1 MYNISKSM
9 NASTK
14 AIAGITPG
22 QRLQSEVLE
31 NQLAYWKQQLKG
43 VPPLLQLPIDHPRK
57 QVQTFNSATRALVLP
72 QPLSEELKALSQQEG
87 VTLFA
92 LLLAAFKTLLY
103 RYTEQDDILVGTP
116 LANTLIVRT
125 NLSGNPSFQQLLS
138 RVHSVTLEAY
148 AHQDLPFEHLV
159 EELQLEWNMS
169 HAPLVQVMFHF
180 NDAPNQAAEIQGLK
194 VDNIQVVGGTAEFD
208 LTLEIVEKA
217 EGLSCLFTYN
227 TDLFD
232 ATTIERMLGHYRTLL
247 EGIVTNPEQPL
258 LTLPLTDGK
267 EAVLSQHAAVVV
279 HAPGDLLEH
288 QLKEI
293 WQEVLDIKPIGIKNN
308 FFDLGGDSLLAVQL
322 FAEINKKFG
331 KNLSMTT
338 LFQAP
343 TVEQLANLLR
353 QEKCSAPS
361 RSLVA
366 IQPNGSQPPLFCIHP
381 VGGTVLLYQQLAR
394 YLPEQPLYG
403 LQAQGLDGSQTPF
416 TKIVDM
422 AAHYIKEL
430 QTIQPEGPY
439 FLGGYSFGGL
449 VAFEMAQQLQT
460 QGQKVALLALFDTQ
474 VQGYLK
480 RSLLPWFFYHLNKLL
495 EFGPNY
501 ILGREQAKIQ
511 QIEDTAKT
519 RMLEIV
525 HELGLDRETA
535 MHDFIRRVVE
545 ANLQARQ
552 DYVPQVYSGRVD
564 LFRAMYEP
572 TPEGWHFDRQLGWGR
587 LAITGVKIHD
597 IPSAHHCL
605 FSEPQIQ
612 VIAEKLQV
620 CLDQLHVD
628 I

>member
-22 QRLQSEVLE
+22 QRLQSELE

-169 HAPLVQVMFHF
+169 HAPLVQVMFHL
-180 NDAPNQAAEIQGLK
+180 NDAPNPAAEIQSLK
-194 VDNIQVVGGTAEFD
+194 VDNIQVVGGTAQFD

-217 EGLSCLFTYN
+217 EGLSCLFSYN

-258 LTLPLTDGK
+258 LTLPLTDVE

-338 LFQAP
+338 LFQAS
-343 TVEQLANLLR
+343 TIEQLANLLR
-353 QEKCSAPS
+353 QEECSAPS

-511 QIEDTAKT
+511 QIEDTAKART
-519 RMLEIV
+519 LEIV

-587 LAITGVKIHD
+587 LAITGVKIHE

-620 CLDQLHVD
+620 CLDQLHIDV
-628 I
+628 